1 MKQNI
6 HIDFKVTPTPGPNW
20 GSLDEVNISIPKRKF
35 KGLKYVYDRWFKK
48 TGNVAKN
55 IIMGKSELD
64 ITKIIL
70 DIVDKEISKL
80 KIN

>member
-55 IIMGKSELD
+55 IIMGKERDL
-64 ITKIIL
+64 
-70 DIVDKEISKL
+70 
-80 KIN
+80 NAN